1 MWFVFAL
8 QTLKPEAV
16 TSLGK
21 LRLCLNH
28 SKVRETIMILNNAA
42 TAAAAGGDAVA
53 VADGDD
59 NFYNIL
65 TYYINQKIK

>member
-1 MWFVFAL
+1 MWFVFVL

-21 LRLCLNH
+21 LRLSLNH

-42 TAAAAGGDAVA
+42 TAAAACDAAAVA
-53 VADGDD
+53 AGDD